1 MVSERGSLSRIGECG
16 PAAAASGF
24 CDAAATCFGASA
36 NMGLR
41 RGGVGGECSGSTC
54 WRRVLDGL
62 LPALNV
68 EDIPM
73 GLGGFKV
80 LGGFKIDVGVA
91 SPPVSGRCDVRVGL
105 VAGCCRCSNLIRLV
119 I

>member
-1 MVSERGSLSRIGECG
+1 MS
-16 PAAAASGF
+16 AAIWVP
-24 CDAAATCFGASA
+24 
-36 NMGLR
+36 R
-41 RGGVGGECSGSTC
+41 VGGMC
-54 WRRVLDGL
+54 LDGL

-68 EDIPM
+68 ENIPM

-80 LGGFKIDVGVA
+80 LGGGFKVDVGVA

-105 VAGCCRCSNLIRLV
+105 AAGCCRCLGLARLV

>member
-1 MVSERGSLSRIGECG
+1 MLSRIGECG
-16 PAAAASGF
+16 PAAVAIWVP
-24 CDAAATCFGASA
+24 
-36 NMGLR
+36 R
-41 RGGVGGECSGSTC
+41 VGGMC
-54 WRRVLDGL
+54 LDGL

-73 GLGGFKV
+73 GLDGFKV

-105 VAGCCRCSNLIRLV
+105 VAGCCRCSNLMRLV